1 MEVIYLEKTL
11 IKNCYVLT
19 MNPKREIIRDG
30 YVLID
35 GNRILEVGKVS
46 EKKNISADIE
56 IDAKGKIVLPGLIC
70 THCHTHGRA
79 SFGMPAPL
87 PYPASFYQILNEW
100 WWPLLEDKLTKEN
113 VYALAKSACLEMAKS
128 GITCIADTM
137 EAPNALPGVLEYE
150 AKAFEEVGVRGI
162 IAQEAT
168 ERISKENAELCVKEN
183 LNFIKKNNKNPKSL
197 VKGAFCVHTVYT
209 CSTELLKLTK
219 KLADENNALIF
230 MHIEESTYDVEY
242 SKKHYGKLPVE
253 YLAEIGFLG
262 ANLLAAQC
270 VQTTEPEIKLFSKNN
285 VKVSH
290 NLQTNME
297 VGVGIAPIPKMI
309 NEGINVSIG
318 NDGFFLDMF
327 ENLRSV
333 FLVHKGVLRDA
344 GVLPADKVIEMATLG
359 GAKALGL
366 ENEIGSIEPGKKADI
381 IIVDLKSPTL
391 ILPENLTSQI
401 VYLGS
406 KDCVETVIVDGKI
419 IVENGKSNT
428 VDEESVLKEAF
439 NASIDIWKRNKLI

>member
-1 MEVIYLEKTL
+1 
-11 IKNCYVLT
+11 
-19 MNPKREIIRDG
+19 MNKKREIIKDG
-30 YVLID
+30 YILVDENLIT
-35 GNRILEVGKVS
+35 EVGKVS
-46 EKKNISADIE
+46 EKRSSSSDIE
-56 IDAKGKIVLPGLIC
+56 IDAKGKVVLPGLIC

-79 SFGMPAPL
+79 SFGMPAPI
-87 PYPASFYQILNEW
+87 PYPASFYQVLSEW
-100 WWPLLEDKLTKEN
+100 WWPLLEDKLTREN
-113 VYALAKSACLEMAKS
+113 VYALAKSACLDMVKS

-150 AKAFEEVGVRGI
+150 SKAFEEVGVRGI

-183 LNFIKKNNKNPKSL
+183 LNFIKKKNKEKEAL

-209 CSTELLKLTK
+209 CSTELLRLTK

-230 MHIEESTYDVEY
+230 MHIEESTHDVDY
-242 SKKHYGKLPVE
+242 SKKHYGKFPVE
-253 YLAEIGFLG
+253 YLADIGFLG
-262 ANLLAAQC
+262 KNLLAAQC
-270 VQTTEPEIKLFSKNN
+270 VQTTDSEIKLFSKND

-297 VGVGIAPIPKMI
+297 VGVGISKIPKMI
-309 NEGINVSIG
+309 DEGVTVSIG

-327 ENLRSV
+327 ENLRTV
-333 FLVHKGVLRDA
+333 FLVHKGVLRDS
-344 GVLPADKVIEMATLG
+344 GVLPADKVLEMATIN

-366 ENEIGSIEPGKKADI
+366 ENEIGSIEVGKKADI

-401 VYLGS
+401 VYLGN
-406 KDCVETVIVDGKI
+406 KDCVDTVIIDGKI
-419 IVENGKSNT
+419 VVKNGRSKT
-428 VDEESVLKEAF
+428 VDEESTSKEALD
-439 NASIDIWKRNKLI
+439 ASIDVWKRDGLI

>member
-1 MEVIYLEKTL
+1 MEKIL
-11 IKNCYVLT
+11 IKNCYILT
-19 MNPKREIIRDG
+19 MNKKREIVKDG
-30 YVLID
+30 YVLIEE
-35 GNRILEVGKVS
+35 NRILEVDEIS
-46 EKKNISADIE
+46 KKKSISADIE
-56 IDAKGKIVLPGLIC
+56 IDAKGKIVMPGLIC

-79 SFGMPAPL
+79 SFGMPAPI
-87 PYPASFYQILNEW
+87 PYPASFYQILSEW

-150 AKAFEEVGVRGI
+150 AKAFEEIGIRGI

-183 LNFIKKNNKNPKSL
+183 LKFIKKKNKNPESL

-230 MHIEESTYDVEY
+230 MHIEESTYDIEY
-242 SKKHYGKLPVE
+242 SKKHYGKFPVE
-253 YLAEIGFLG
+253 YLADIGFLG
-262 ANLLAAQC
+262 PNLLAAQC
-270 VQTTEPEIKLFSKNN
+270 VQTTEPEIKLFKKYN
-285 VKVSH
+285 VNVSH

-297 VGVGIAPIPKMI
+297 VGVGISPIPKMI
-309 NEGINVSIG
+309 DEGINVSIG

-333 FLVHKGVLRDA
+333 FLVHKGVLKDS
-344 GVLPADKVIEMATLG
+344 GVLPAEQVLEMATIN

-366 ENEIGSIEPGKKADI
+366 ENEIGSIEP
-381 IIVDLKSPTL
+381 
-391 ILPENLTSQI
+391 
-401 VYLGS
+401 
-406 KDCVETVIVDGKI
+406 
-419 IVENGKSNT
+419 
-428 VDEESVLKEAF
+428 
-439 NASIDIWKRNKLI
+439 